1 MKEPESGRYLAWLL
15 RYGFTNSRETDTRFI
30 FTCVKVEQHRSIF
43 GTQHQSRNRTI
54 TPAFL
59 DIVYFIT

>member
-1 MKEPESGRYLAWLL
+1 MVVEVWV
-15 RYGFTNSRETDTRFI
+15 SRTAVETDTRFI
-30 FTCVKVEQHRSIF
+30 FTCVNVDQHRSIF

-59 DIVYFIT
+59 DIVYLIT